1 MTTDGLVY
9 IMETVA
15 VVADFFTVICMALC
29 WSEVRIDRNGRRAM
43 VFFVSLLL
51 LNIIALMR

>member
-1 MTTDGLVY
+1 MTTDGLVC
-9 IMETVA
+9 IMETVT